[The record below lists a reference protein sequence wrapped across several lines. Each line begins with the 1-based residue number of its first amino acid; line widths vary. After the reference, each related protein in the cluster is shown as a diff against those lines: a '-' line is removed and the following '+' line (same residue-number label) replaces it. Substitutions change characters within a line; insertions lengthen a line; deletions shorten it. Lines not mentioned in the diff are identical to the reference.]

1 MVTGVTREEEMPI
14 KVLVADDH
22 PLVRDGVR
30 FAVKREAPDI
40 VVIGEATNGV
50 DVLERAAQG
59 GVDVYV
65 LDVTMPRLNGV
76 ETARRLRRM
85 DPKARVV
92 LLTMHSSRRL
102 VGDAMAVGVLGY
114 VLKDAMAGEL
124 TKAIRHAHEGE
135 VYLGQGVP
143 VPVQDAD
150 RRKGDSGFALSEREA
165 EVLQLIAEGLAGKEI
180 ADRLGLTLN
189 TVNVHRRNLMQKL
202 GLHKETELVRYA
214 INEGRAKL

>member
-1 MVTGVTREEEMPI
+1 MAIRVF
-14 KVLVADDH
+14 VADDH

-30 FAVKREAPDI
+30 FALQRESPGI
-40 VVIGEATNGV
+40 VVVGEATNGA
-50 DVLERAAQG
+50 DVLDRAEQG

-76 ETARRLRRM
+76 ETARRLKRVAP
-85 DPKARVV
+85 DAHVV

-102 VGDAMAVGVLGY
+102 VADAMAVGVLGY

-124 TKAIRHAHEGE
+124 TKAIRHAYEGKE
-135 VYLGQGVP
+135 YLGMGVP
-143 VPVQDAD
+143 APAPSVS
-150 RRKGDSGFALSEREA
+150 RRRGESSLALSEREA

-180 ADRLGLTLN
+180 ADRLALTLN
-189 TVNVHRRNLMQKL
+189 TVNVHRRNIMQKL
-202 GLHKETELVRYA
+202 GMHKETELVRYA

>member
-1 MVTGVTREEEMPI
+1 MSVPI
-14 KVLVADDH
+14 TVFVADDH

-30 FAVKREAPDI
+30 FALQREAACI
-40 VVIGEATNGV
+40 TVVGEATNGV
-50 DVLERAAQG
+50 DALEHAERSAA
-59 GVDVYV
+59 DVYI

-76 ETARRLRRM
+76 ETARRLKRIA
-85 DPKARVV
+85 PESHVV

-102 VGDAMAVGVLGY
+102 VADAMSVGVLGY

-124 TKAIRHAHEGE
+124 TKAIKYAHEGK

-143 VPVQDAD
+143 VPQHDAN
-150 RRKGDSGFALSEREA
+150 RLKGESSLALSERES

-189 TVNVHRRNLMQKL
+189 TVNVHRRNIMHKL
-202 GLHKETELVRYA
+202 RIHKETELVRYA
-214 INEGRAKL
+214 IQEGRAKL